1 VSSPFELD
9 DVLSL
14 ALFYSLNHRSSG
26 GNTTKDNGRSLTFSS
41 KGRPVTSF
49 QSERNKDTHKYKTMN
64 ANAPAFVPGGGGSR
78 KEVEEKEKE
87 ERGGGSTTTTSQNR
101 LGKVESSS
109 SSSSAFSIH
118 APPPPPMAPPP
129 PPPPPRSPPP
139 PSLVNNNNESIS
151 TTTSTLFSPSPPR
164 KLSQDVLTKSGSY
177 SRDDDESEES
187 SSRAGRMMTP
197 TKKKEDANAIPKYD
211 LEKHFKTV
219 LPLGPPLKREED
231 EATGALDKLG
241 VEEGRLPNGL
251 RYFVGQCKKPEKRAA
266 LALAVDV
273 GSVFENEEER
283 GVAHIVE
290 HLAFRATTSYE
301 TFQIVNFLESVGAAF
316 GACQN
321 AYTSSDETVFELTV
335 PIDDMNVLEESLK
348 IFSEFARGVR
358 ISDEDVD
365 NERGA
370 VLEEWRS
377 GRDAR
382 GRAAQ
387 AYWEALCEGSLYAD
401 RSPIGTE
408 EVIRKAPG
416 EIFRNF
422 YHKWYRPENMA
433 VIVTG
438 DFEDVGVVKEKIIRL
453 FSPLAPAEH
462 VPAPPKFIRPTFPE
476 HAKPRVCCHVDRE
489 LSNTVVNAT
498 FHVEQKPIAT
508 PEDFFKQTVQE
519 CYQLCLDNRLYKLMR
534 RPKPNFFSA
543 GIASE
548 HLSRTSA
555 LLSVQMTCEASK
567 VKDAL
572 ESVLTEVSRARLFG
586 FSAQELRIAK
596 LNQIADMEQLYVERD
611 QTYCTDARDELVQHF
626 LRGDMV
632 IGAGLEASLAIA
644 CIEKVTLEDVFQY
657 AQEVSVSKSCMI
669 RLQEGRK
676 KTNEDDLREAVNR
689 VAEKERRGEIE
700 ENSETFVVPERL
712 MADPQPLKEG
722 ESAIASTRTHSI
734 SDVTEVVLKNGIKIA
749 LKSTNFLDDQVLMR
763 VVARGGL
770 SEVPKEKY
778 KDAIFAGTV
787 ARELGVFGYR
797 PEVFSDAMAGKRVD
811 VVPNIGTYKRS
822 IVGETSPDHIDV
834 LLQCTHLIFSN
845 NVENQCNE
853 DDLEVLREIQRELV
867 KNAKRDPMK
876 VFAEIKRA
884 LTYGN
889 SYLSEPITLKTLAKM
904 DAEKACRYF
913 NECFVDP
920 SHFTMV
926 LVGAFD
932 IEKILPLLEKYIGS
946 IPRPID
952 SKEKLSRVTPAPF
965 EFPKKTV
972 SKRVRLKMIENQ
984 GVASLTFPVMI
995 ENPDAKLKQ
1004 AAIAKGEDFN
1014 GPTLAGSQVIVRR
1027 KFLTVISAAII
1038 ERRLL
1043 ARLRFERGEIYSCA
1057 ANTSFAYQDPNA
1069 ANGESYRGDIMVVF
1083 ACDPKSGEKLSKVA
1097 LEEIEQLIS
1106 EGPTEE
1112 DCQTAKEVELR
1123 SIQEHKEEN
1132 SFWVSY
1138 VDAMFTSQLLPV
1150 LNGDIDKMYVNTEQI
1165 RGDVLETL
1173 SPTII
1178 REHLAKTLAVER
1190 RVNVVLIPQ
1199 RPLFLR
1205 LIAPNMDDI
1214 KGFFEWPET
1223 FGEACG
1229 KLALLGG
1236 VAGAYFAY
1244 AKSKENKKDK

>member
-1 VSSPFELD
+1 
-9 DVLSL
+9 
-14 ALFYSLNHRSSG
+14 
-26 GNTTKDNGRSLTFSS
+26 
-41 KGRPVTSF
+41 
-49 QSERNKDTHKYKTMN
+49 MN
-64 ANAPAFVPGGGGSR
+64 ANAPAFVPGGQ
-78 KEVEEKEKE
+78 KKNTTDDE
-87 ERGGGSTTTTSQNR
+87 ERTRTPSKTNPFGKNEEDDALPPPLFVPPLPTTTTTTTTTTPSVVNI
-101 LGKVESSS
+101 S
-109 SSSSAFSIH
+109 
-118 APPPPPMAPPP
+118 
-129 PPPPPRSPPP
+129 PPRARS
-139 PSLVNNNNESIS
+139 SNDDYSNATMVLA
-151 TTTSTLFSPSPPR
+151 PSPPR
-164 KLSQDVLTKSGSY
+164 KLSQDVLMSKSAAEAAALEGGAVS
-177 SRDDDESEES
+177 SDDDEESEED
-187 SSRAGRMMTP
+187 AKAARMTT
-197 TKKKEDANAIPKYD
+197 TKKKKKEETSEIPKYD

-219 LPLGPPLKREED
+219 LPLGPALTGKEGGEG
-231 EATGALDKLG
+231 ATDGVLDKLG
-241 VEEGRLPNGL
+241 VEEGILPNGL
-251 RYFVGQCKKPEKRAA
+251 RYFIGQCKKPENRAA

-283 GVAHIVE
+283 GVAHVVE

-335 PIDDMNVLEESLK
+335 PIEDMNVLEESLK

-408 EVIRKAPG
+408 DVIRNAPG
-416 EIFRNF
+416 KIFRNF

-438 DFEDVGVVKEKIIRL
+438 DFEDVGAVKEKIIRL

-462 VPAPPKFIRPTFPE
+462 VPPPPKFIRPTFPE
-476 HAKPRVCCHVDRE
+476 HTKPRICCHVDHE

-498 FHVEQKPIAT
+498 FHLEQRPIAT
-508 PEDFFKQTVQE
+508 PEDYFKQTIQE
-519 CYQLCLDNRLYKLMR
+519 CYKMCLDNRLYKLMR

-543 GIASE
+543 GIVSE
-548 HLSRTSA
+548 DLSRTSS
-555 LLSVQMTCEASK
+555 LLSVQMTCESSK
-567 VKDAL
+567 AKDAL

-586 FSAQELRIAK
+586 FSAQELHIAK
-596 LNQIADMEQLYVERD
+596 LHQIADMESLYVERD

-657 AQEVSVSKSCMI
+657 AQDVSVSKSCMI

-676 KTNEDDLREAVNR
+676 KTNEEDLREALNR
-689 VAEKERRGEIE
+689 VAEKERLGEIE
-700 ENSETFVVPERL
+700 ENSAAFFVPERL
-712 MADPQPLKEG
+712 MAEPQPLKEG
-722 ESAIASTRTHSI
+722 ETAIASTRTHSV
-734 SDVTEVVLKNGIKIA
+734 SDVTEVILKNGIKIA

-770 SEVPKEKY
+770 SEVSQEEY
-778 KDAIFAGTV
+778 KDALFAGQV

-797 PEVFSDAMAGKRVD
+797 PEVFSDAMAGKRVE

-853 DDLEVLREIQRELV
+853 DDLEVLREMQREAV

-876 VFAEIKRA
+876 VFAEIQRA

-889 SYLSEPITLKTLAKM
+889 SYLSKPITLKTLAKM
-904 DAEKACRYF
+904 NAEKACRYF

-932 IEKILPLLEKYIGS
+932 VEKILPLLEKYIGS

-952 SKEKLSRVTPAPF
+952 SKEKLSRVKPAPF

-972 SKRVRLKMIENQ
+972 SKRVRLKMIEHQ

-1004 AAIAKGEDFN
+1004 EALARGEEFN
-1014 GPTLAGSQVIVRR
+1014 GPTLAGSQVIVRS
-1027 KFLTVISAAII
+1027 KFLTMISAAII

-1138 VDAMFTSQLLPV
+1138 VDAMYASQLLPV
-1150 LNGDIDKMYVNTEQI
+1150 LNGDIDKMYENTEQI
-1165 RGDVLETL
+1165 RDDVLETL
-1173 SPTII
+1173 SPRIV
-1178 REHLAKTLAVER
+1178 REHLAKTLAVKR
-1190 RVNVVLIPQ
+1190 RVNVVLLPQ

-1214 KGFFEWPET
+1214 RGFFEWPET

-1244 AKSKENKKDK
+1244 AKSREKSAESDNK

>member
-1 VSSPFELD
+1 MMYY
-9 DVLSL
+9 LSL
-14 ALFYSLNHRSSG
+14 FFTRS
-26 GNTTKDNGRSLTFSS
+26 TIAVAVVILLKIMEEVLTFSS

-64 ANAPAFVPGGGGSR
+64 ANAPAFVPWGGGSR
-78 KEVEEKEKE
+78 KEVEEEEKE

-101 LGKVESSS
+101 LGKVESS

-498 FHVEQKPIAT
+498 FHVEKNQS
-508 PEDFFKQTVQE
+508 
-519 CYQLCLDNRLYKLMR
+519 RL
-534 RPKPNFFSA
+534 
-543 GIASE
+543 
-548 HLSRTSA
+548 
-555 LLSVQMTCEASK
+555 
-567 VKDAL
+567 
-572 ESVLTEVSRARLFG
+572 
-586 FSAQELRIAK
+586 
-596 LNQIADMEQLYVERD
+596 
-611 QTYCTDARDELVQHF
+611 
-626 LRGDMV
+626 
-632 IGAGLEASLAIA
+632 
-644 CIEKVTLEDVFQY
+644 
-657 AQEVSVSKSCMI
+657 
-669 RLQEGRK
+669 RK
-676 KTNEDDLREAVNR
+676 
-689 VAEKERRGEIE
+689 
-700 ENSETFVVPERL
+700 
-712 MADPQPLKEG
+712 
-722 ESAIASTRTHSI
+722 
-734 SDVTEVVLKNGIKIA
+734 
-749 LKSTNFLDDQVLMR
+749 
-763 VVARGGL
+763 
-770 SEVPKEKY
+770 
-778 KDAIFAGTV
+778 
-787 ARELGVFGYR
+787 
-797 PEVFSDAMAGKRVD
+797 
-811 VVPNIGTYKRS
+811 
-822 IVGETSPDHIDV
+822 
-834 LLQCTHLIFSN
+834 IFSN
-845 NVENQCNE
+845 KLFKNVTNC
-853 DDLEVLREIQRELV
+853 VWI
-867 KNAKRDPMK
+867 
-876 VFAEIKRA
+876 
-884 LTYGN
+884 
-889 SYLSEPITLKTLAKM
+889 
-904 DAEKACRYF
+904 
-913 NECFVDP
+913 
-920 SHFTMV
+920 
-926 LVGAFD
+926 
-932 IEKILPLLEKYIGS
+932 
-946 IPRPID
+946 ID
-952 SKEKLSRVTPAPF
+952 CT
-965 EFPKKTV
+965 
-972 SKRVRLKMIENQ
+972 N
-984 GVASLTFPVMI
+984 
-995 ENPDAKLKQ
+995 
-1004 AAIAKGEDFN
+1004 
-1014 GPTLAGSQVIVRR
+1014 
-1027 KFLTVISAAII
+1027 
-1038 ERRLL
+1038 
-1043 ARLRFERGEIYSCA
+1043 
-1057 ANTSFAYQDPNA
+1057 
-1069 ANGESYRGDIMVVF
+1069 
-1083 ACDPKSGEKLSKVA
+1083 
-1097 LEEIEQLIS
+1097 
-1106 EGPTEE
+1106 
-1112 DCQTAKEVELR
+1112 
-1123 SIQEHKEEN
+1123 
-1132 SFWVSY
+1132 
-1138 VDAMFTSQLLPV
+1138 
-1150 LNGDIDKMYVNTEQI
+1150 
-1165 RGDVLETL
+1165 
-1173 SPTII
+1173 
-1178 REHLAKTLAVER
+1178 
-1190 RVNVVLIPQ
+1190 
-1199 RPLFLR
+1199 
-1205 LIAPNMDDI
+1205 
-1214 KGFFEWPET
+1214 
-1223 FGEACG
+1223 
-1229 KLALLGG
+1229 
-1236 VAGAYFAY
+1236 
-1244 AKSKENKKDK
+1244 